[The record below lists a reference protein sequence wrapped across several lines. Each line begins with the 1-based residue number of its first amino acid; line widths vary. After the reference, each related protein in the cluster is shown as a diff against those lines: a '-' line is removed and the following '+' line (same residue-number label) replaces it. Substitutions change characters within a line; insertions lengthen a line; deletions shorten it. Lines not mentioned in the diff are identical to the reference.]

1 MDSSAK
7 PILVTGVPGH
17 VGGVGSA
24 IIEIL
29 RCRGL
34 PVRALVRREDQH
46 TDALRAR
53 GVEVIAGDLTEARDV
68 ARALS
73 GCRRMYFGMGVSSRY
88 LEATVATAA
97 VAREHADLEVLVNIS
112 QMTVSQMSLME
123 MTDSPQQR
131 QHWLCEQVLNWSSLP
146 VVHVRP
152 TVFLQHPFFSEWAA
166 ESIIVD
172 STIRL
177 PFGAGRTSPID
188 ARNVAEVIAA
198 ILTSPTAHIG
208 KIYELTGPRSQDMPG
223 VTAEYAD
230 ALGRPI
236 AYVDMPFDQW
246 RDQELGKRGLSEH
259 LFEHFL
265 TMARLHAANRYD
277 RFTHD
282 VEAITGRPA
291 TSIRDFVAQHKALF
305 DKHGIRQGSNALAA
319 SSPGIEQNNR
329 GGRDKPGH
337 DPERGRV
344 LEPDRNPV

>member
-1 MDSSAK
+1 MDSSAS
-7 PILVTGVPGH
+7 PILVTGVPGR

-29 RCRGL
+29 RSRGL

-53 GVEVIAGDLTEARDV
+53 GVEVISGDLTEARDV

-88 LEATVATAA
+88 LEATVTTAA
-97 VAREHADLEVLVNIS
+97 VAREHADLKVLVNIS
-112 QMTVSQMSLME
+112 QMTVSQMSLTE

-131 QHWLCEQVLNWSSLP
+131 QHWLCEQVLNWSGLP

-152 TVFLQHPFFSEWAA
+152 TVFLQHPFFLQWAA
-166 ESIIVD
+166 ESIARD
-172 STIRL
+172 STIQL

-188 ARNVAEVIAA
+188 AGDVAEVTAA
-198 ILTSPTAHIG
+198 ILASPTAHIG
-208 KIYELTGPRSQDMPG
+208 QTYELTGPRSQDMRG
-223 VTAEYAD
+223 VAAEYAD

-236 AYVDMPFDQW
+236 TYVDMPFDQW

-265 TMARLHAANRYD
+265 AMARLHAANRYD
-277 RFTHD
+277 RLTHD

-291 TSIRDFVAQHKALF
+291 TTVRDFVARHKALF
-305 DKHGIRQGSNALAA
+305 DNH
-319 SSPGIEQNNR
+319 
-329 GGRDKPGH
+329 
-337 DPERGRV
+337 
-344 LEPDRNPV
+344 RNTLSLRPA

>member
-1 MDSSAK
+1 MDSSAS
-7 PILVTGVPGH
+7 PILVTGVPGR

-34 PVRALVRREDQH
+34 PVRTLVRREDQR
-46 TDALRAR
+46 TDALRAN
-53 GVEVIAGDLTEARDV
+53 GVEVVAGDLTEARDV

-88 LEATVATAA
+88 LEATVTTAA
-97 VAREHADLEVLVNIS
+97 VARERADLEVLVNIS
-112 QMTVSQMSLME
+112 QMTVSQMSLTE

-131 QHWLCEQVLNWSSLP
+131 QHWLCEQVLNWSGLR

-166 ESIIVD
+166 ESIALD

-177 PFGAGRTSPID
+177 PFGRGRTSPID

-198 ILTSPTAHIG
+198 ILASPAAHIG
-208 KIYELTGPRSQDMPG
+208 KTYELTGPRSQDMPG
-223 VTAEYAD
+223 VAAEYAD

-236 AYVDMPFDQW
+236 RYVDMPFDQW
-246 RDQELGKRGLSEH
+246 RDQELGKHGLSEH

-277 RFTHD
+277 RLTHD
-282 VEAITGRPA
+282 VETITGRPA

-305 DKHGIRQGSNALAA
+305 DKHGVRQGSSALTA
-319 SSPGIEQNNR
+319 SAPSPR
-329 GGRDKPGH
+329 LP
-337 DPERGRV
+337 
-344 LEPDRNPV
+344 